1 MKLAIKGG
9 GSLIDKGIKAFIAL
23 SITITLPK
31 EYSKENPHSQLI
43 FLWSH
48 ITILERKSAKNY
60 SNENPRKNNRKK
72 IYKRIFE
79 RKSTKEYSKE
89 NP

>member
-31 EYSKENPHSQLI
+31 EYSKEKPHRNI
-43 FLWSH
+43 
-48 ITILERKSAKNY
+48 
-60 SNENPRKNNRKK
+60 RKK
-72 IYKRIFE
+72 IRARIFE
-79 RKSTKEYSKE
+79 RKSAKEYLQE
-89 NP
+89 Y